1 LEFQTMSVRNEK
13 GLLRMRKIMMRELLL
28 SRPEGIDTATAA
40 RLIGGMKSKG
50 AYKVLLKMAADN
62 EAVQVIPG
70 PFAHRWAA
78 PQHVQTTHAAML
90 ADRARKQA
98 EYQARLDALKNK
110 REGIELSFTRTRFE
124 KECQHV
130 VQCWPKPVKPGPNSV
145 FDLVEAA

>member
-1 LEFQTMSVRNEK
+1 MSVRNEK
-13 GLLRMRKIMMRELLL
+13 GLMRMRAVLMRELLL

-50 AYKVLLKMAADN
+50 AYKVLLKMAAAN

-90 ADRARKQA
+90 ADRARKHV
-98 EYQARLDALKNK
+98 EYQARLDALKH
-110 REGIELSFTRTRFE
+110 RHEGIELSFTRTRVE

-130 VQCWPKPVKPGPNSV
+130 VKRWPKPVKPGPNSV
-145 FDLVEAA
+145 FDLAAAL